1 MDELLASLL
10 SVMRSEQQHFLP
22 LSQLAAAPL
31 SPSHFQ
37 EMKFCFFLHASFN
50 SLFLVASICA
60 KGVEMTPPTPTPTPS
75 VSSPVQR
82 GLHSSTYLDPSWGKL
97 CGIHCQPDPDLQR
110 GTPHFPLQQGTVGL
124 TGWCEELAGA
134 QPARASPP
142 SGPGGG
148 LRKKELL
155 FLKTKPAEIFQ
166 SSRGFCLS

>member
-10 SVMRSEQQHFLP
+10 SVMRSAALP
-22 LSQLAAAPL
+22 ASESACSSTTVTVTFSGNEISL
-31 SPSHFQ
+31 
-37 EMKFCFFLHASFN
+37 FFLHASFN
-50 SLFLVASICA
+50 SLFLVASICV
-60 KGVEMTPPTPTPTPS
+60 KGVEMTPPPPPTPTPS

-82 GLHSSTYLDPSWGKL
+82 GLHSSTHLDPSWGKL

-124 TGWCEELAGA
+124 TGRCEELAGA
-134 QPARASPP
+134 QPARSSPP